1 MTLGERIRRIRAQRE
16 LTLEKLAQSTG
27 LTISFLSQAER
38 NAVSPSVESLQ
49 KIARALGTRVGAFF
63 EEEEAKELTLVRKAQ
78 RPRAVDGKTRS
89 TIETLASGLL
99 NIKMEPRLLTL
110 DVGGEWS
117 EEFSV
122 RAAEVF
128 GFVLEGKVD
137 VMRGKEE
144 RLSLEKGDSVY
155 LKSPQPYQIVNGGSQ
170 QAEIMWIAFHG
181 GLI

>member
-1 MTLGERIRRIRAQRE
+1 MTLGERIRRTRTQRD

-27 LTISFLSQAER
+27 LTISFLSQVER

-49 KIARALGTRVGAFF
+49 KIARALSTRVGAFF

-78 RPRAVDGKTRS
+78 RRRAVDEKTRS

-110 DVGGEWS
+110 DVGGEIGEGLS
-117 EEFSV
+117 
-122 RAAEVF
+122 AHGAEVF
-128 GFVLEGKVD
+128 GFVLEGTVE

-155 LKSPQPYQIVNGGSQ
+155 LKSPRPYKIVNGGSQ
-170 QAEIMWIAFHG
+170 QAQIMWIAFMAEV
-181 GLI
+181 